1 MPKTKVTPRAKHP
14 DRTQQFLDATQAALE
29 IFEDEISSF
38 IDEVRSNVYRNYI
51 TAYQEALV
59 PIWNVAHFANIR
71 TILETVTD
79 KKMYEI
85 MTMAERLKPNSP
97 HPKVIPEKGTI
108 QDLPTITTAMLQKFP
123 TEKLPDSSTS
133 EKIVKVFSHLSTAH
147 AEYSEAAKGLA
158 ELATLLKPQQYT
170 LLLTATVTPAIQL
183 IVPGQMMSPLHTPP
197 PPKQE
202 SSTAAG
208 RTEIMNFT
216 KHKVLPNP
224 DSTCLNDCDENSAT
238 RVLAA
243 AIYCQIEK
251 QYFDETRSRSDVA
264 TLFRC
269 NTSQLSKAIM
279 GVDYKSG
286 PHHYKP
292 KKAMKQCTETTDE
305 PVESSKHKPTSTS
318 FTQPETTQVTSV
330 VQEDTLSSSSSSSD
344 LPPGLLN

>member
-1 MPKTKVTPRAKHP
+1 MPKAKVTPHAKHP
-14 DRTQQFLDATQAALE
+14 DRTQHFLDATQAALE

-38 IDEVRSNVYRNYI
+38 TDDVRSNAYRNYI

-59 PIWNVAHFANIR
+59 PIWNVAHFANVR
-71 TILETVTD
+71 TVLETVAD

-85 MTMAERLKPNSP
+85 TTMAERLKPDSP
-97 HPKVIPEKGTI
+97 HPKVIPNKSTI
-108 QDLPTITTAMLQKFP
+108 PDLPTITTALLQKFP
-123 TEKLPDSSTS
+123 TEKLPDSSTC
-133 EKIVKVFSHLSTAH
+133 EKIGNVFSHLSTAH
-147 AEYSEAAKGLA
+147 TEYSEAAKGLA

-170 LLLTATVTPAIQL
+170 LLLMATVTPAIQL
-183 IVPGQMMSPLHTPP
+183 IVPGQMMSPLDTPP

-208 RTEIMNFT
+208 RKEIMNFT
-216 KHKVLPNP
+216 KRKVLLNP

-243 AIYCQIEK
+243 AIYCQLEK
-251 QYFDETRSRSDVA
+251 QYIDETRSRSDVT

-269 NTSQLSKAIM
+269 NSSQLSKAIT

-292 KKAMKQCTETTDE
+292 KKVDKQKA
-305 PVESSKHKPTSTS
+305 ESSTQDPTKLKA
-318 FTQPETTQVTSV
+318 PRTTGAVLKEAVLT
-330 VQEDTLSSSSSSSD
+330 EDTLSSSSSD
-344 LPPGLLN
+344 GNMPPGLF